1 MSSSPS
7 SLNSHPPMSRPENQ
21 QATILDGALADL
33 LDLGLLA
40 KQAHWSV
47 IGPRFRGLHQLLDE
61 LAGLA
66 RDSADRLA
74 ERAATLGHLPDG
86 RAATIVAL
94 SSLPRM
100 ERGAQRDTDVIAAFV
115 AILDAVA
122 DRIHSAIEVFERDY
136 VTVDLFTG
144 VLAAVEK
151 VAWMLRAQADP
162 RAQRENV

>member
-1 MSSSPS
+1 MSQ
-7 SLNSHPPMSRPENQ
+7 PENQ
-21 QATILDGALADL
+21 QASTLDGLLADL

-47 IGPRFRGLHQLLDE
+47 VGPRFRGLHQLLDE
-61 LAGLA
+61 LAALA

-94 SSLPRM
+94 SALPPM

-115 AILDAVA
+115 VILDAVA
-122 DRIHSAIEVFERDY
+122 ARIHAAMEVFERDY
-136 VTVDLFTG
+136 VTVDLFTCS
-144 VLAAVEK
+144 LAAVEK
-151 VAWMLRAQADP
+151 VAWMLRAQAEAP
-162 RAQRENV
+162 A